1 MHALRPGPLRPKVT
15 HEYLDIDG
23 QQVRV
28 LVRHGRRDQVPLLMI
43 NGIGASLE
51 VLQPFVDAVGPGP
64 GPLTRHPPARGRGG
78 ERGHGFGWANLA
90 RVR

>member
-15 HEYLDIDG
+15 DEYLDIDG

-64 GPLTRHPPARGRGG
+64 GR
-78 ERGHGFGWANLA
+78 
-90 RVR
+90 

>member
-51 VLQPFVDAVGPGP
+51 VLQPFVERRRPGARAADQASAGPGP
-64 GPLTRHPPARGRGG
+64 GRRAR
-78 ERGHGFGWANLA
+78 A
-90 RVR
+90 RVRMG